1 MAEKKRKDISDQIIA
16 LAAMKAVLSTEGVS
30 EMVDTGDTMS
40 FSKLLGLESGLL
52 KGIKIQKAGEGLEVD
67 VALNVKFGTPI
78 PQTAWNIQENVRNRI
93 EAFADTPVVKVD
105 VHIAG
110 VTR

>member
-1 MAEKKRKDISDQIIA
+1 LAERKKEISDQIIA

-40 FSKLLGLESGLL
+40 FNKLLGIESGLL
-52 KGIKIQKAGEGLEVD
+52 KGIKITRQNEGLEVD
-67 VALNVKFGTPI
+67 VALNVRFGTPI
-78 PQTAWNIQENVRNRI
+78 PQTAWNIQENVKNRI
-93 EAFADTPVVKVD
+93 NAFTDTPVVKVD

-110 VTR
+110 VTE